1 VAWCGLELDVDLNAA
16 VVGKAGVL
24 SGERSRVLVYVVPVD
39 ESLLIARH
47 VVERVVGEG
56 VR

>member
-1 VAWCGLELDVDLNAA
+1 MAWCGLELDVDLNAA